1 MGPAACRIRYD
12 TSQTMSAVIL
22 REDFPFLL
30 VACSVADEAQ
40 GRIVGGEV
48 EDRANNKAKTAS
60 QENRYV
66 LPSALNQAPHQR
78 LADQG
83 LDSGWRDK

>member
-1 MGPAACRIRYD
+1 MGPAACLIGYD

-60 QENRYV
+60 QV
-66 LPSALNQAPHQR
+66 AALLGSIVSLIVGFAVCPM
-78 LADQG
+78 G
-83 LDSGWRDK
+83 